1 MVDIWPVYDGRE
13 STRGLPWASLSLD
26 EAIVLLELKP
36 GHFVSDPSR
45 TPRFGPQ
52 DRDLWL
58 SGYKH
63 VVVEVFP
70 DESRPPDWKAGFY
83 RSPVAPTEAL
93 NRILRKALGS
103 ILGEANV
110 LRVEHQSSID
120 SKGRATARVTVVL
133 TPDARRQIT
142 GDISLRAVG
151 RLQNLFANMGIEGTP
166 ILQYA
171 TEDELAQN
179 D

>member
-1 MVDIWPVYDGRE
+1 MADIWPVYEGRE
-13 STRGLPWASLSLD
+13 PTRGLPWASLPLD
-26 EAIVLLELKP
+26 EVIPLLELEP
-36 GHFVSDPSR
+36 RHFISDPSR

-58 SGYKH
+58 FGYRH

-83 RSPVAPTEAL
+83 RSPVAPKEAL
-93 NRILRKALGS
+93 NRIFRHALGS

-120 SKGRATARVTVVL
+120 SKGRPTARVTVVIA
-133 TPDARRQIT
+133 PNAQRQIT

-151 RLQNLFANMGIEGTP
+151 RLQSLFANMGIEGTP